1 MSGITVI
8 VIPTWA
14 LWIAIALAAINIA
27 QHLWK
32 IVLLRRKDTP

>member
-14 LWIAIALAAINIA
+14 IWIVIALAVINIA

-32 IVLLRRKDTP
+32 IVLLRRKAKP